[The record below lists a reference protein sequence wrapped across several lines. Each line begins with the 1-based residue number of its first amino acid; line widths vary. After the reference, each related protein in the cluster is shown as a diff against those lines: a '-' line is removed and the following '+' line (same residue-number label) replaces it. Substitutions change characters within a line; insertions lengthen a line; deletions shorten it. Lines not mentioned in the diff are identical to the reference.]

1 MFYSTALIYAARK
14 GYLEIV
20 QELLSHNGIDV
31 NVQGIIFP
39 SFK

>member
-20 QELLSHNGIDV
+20 QELLSREGIDV
-31 NVQGIIFP
+31 NAQRIFI
-39 SFK
+39 SNFK